1 VLTAGRVALV
11 AAAVAA
17 TLPAGGCS
25 APERAA
31 GGMLV
36 IEVSPQSG
44 DDAER
49 ADRSA
54 RRGRMTVGERL
65 EVRLGTYGGTGYA
78 WSLVGPLPANMQ
90 LSSRDPASS
99 TAPVPGAEGRP
110 GGATMTTFGMT
121 AIAQGDATLRFE
133 LARPWEREKGE
144 PPARTVDV
152 AVEVRPARE
161 RSDEPAK

>member
-1 VLTAGRVALV
+1 MLTVRRAAIVAG
-11 AAAVAA
+11 AAVSM
-17 TLPAGGCS
+17 LLSGGCS

-31 GGMLV
+31 GGILL
-36 IEVSPQSG
+36 IEVAPQSG
-44 DDAER
+44 DGAER
-49 ADRSA
+49 SDRA
-54 RRGRMTVGERL
+54 PRRGRMTVGERL
-65 EVRLGTYGGTGYA
+65 EVRLGAFGGTGYA

-121 AIAQGDATLRFE
+121 AVAQGDATLRFE

>member
-1 VLTAGRVALV
+1 VLTAVRAVV
-11 AAAVAA
+11 AAAAA
-17 TLPAGGCS
+17 SWVLLAGGCS

-31 GGMLV
+31 GGILV
-36 IEVSPQSG
+36 IEVAPQSG
-44 DDAER
+44 EDAER
-49 ADRSA
+49 ADRSP

-65 EVRLGTYGGTGYA
+65 EVRLGAYGGTGYA

-110 GGATMTTFGMT
+110 GGATMTTFGMN
-121 AIAQGDATLRFE
+121 AIAQGEATLRFE
-133 LARPWEREKGE
+133 LARPWERGKGE

-152 AVEVRPARE
+152 SVEVRPARE

>member
-1 VLTAGRVALV
+1 VLTAVRAVV
-11 AAAVAA
+11 AAAAA
-17 TLPAGGCS
+17 SWVLLAGGCS
-25 APERAA
+25 AAERAA
-31 GGMLV
+31 GGILV
-36 IEVSPQSG
+36 IEVAPQSG
-44 DDAER
+44 EDAER
-49 ADRSA
+49 ADRSP

-65 EVRLGTYGGTGYA
+65 EVRLGACGGTGYA

-110 GGATMTTFGMT
+110 GGATMTTFGMN
-121 AIAQGDATLRFE
+121 AIAQGEATLRFE
-133 LARPWEREKGE
+133 LARPWERGKGE

-152 AVEVRPARE
+152 SVEVRPARE

>member
-1 VLTAGRVALV
+1 MLTAAR
-11 AAAVAA
+11 AVIAA
-17 TLPAGGCS
+17 TAASWVLLAGGCS

-31 GGMLV
+31 GGILV
-36 IEVSPQSG
+36 IEVAPQSG

-49 ADRSA
+49 ADRSP

-65 EVRLGTYGGTGYA
+65 EVRLGAYAGTGYA

-99 TAPVPGAEGRP
+99 TAPVPGSEGRP
-110 GGATMTTFGMT
+110 GGATMTTFGMN
-121 AIAQGDATLRFE
+121 AVAQGEATLRFE

-152 AVEVRPARE
+152 SVEVRPARE

>member
-1 VLTAGRVALV
+1 MLTAGRAMIIAS
-11 AAAVAA
+11 AAASM
-17 TLPAGGCS
+17 LLAGGCS
-25 APERAA
+25 APERSA
-31 GGMLV
+31 GGILV
-36 IEVSPQSG
+36 FEVSPQSG
-44 DDAER
+44 DDAVR
-49 ADRSA
+49 ADA
-54 RRGRMTVGERL
+54 APRRGLMTVGERL
-65 EVRLGTYGGTGYA
+65 EVRLGAYGGTGYA

-121 AIAQGDATLRFE
+121 AVAQGEATLRFE

-144 PPARTVDV
+144 PPARSVDI

-161 RSDEPAK
+161 RSEEPAK

>member
-1 VLTAGRVALV
+1 MLTAARAASVAV
-11 AAAVAA
+11 AAASA
-17 TLPAGGCS
+17 LLAGGCS
-25 APERAA
+25 SPERAA
-31 GGMLV
+31 GGILV
-36 IEVSPQSG
+36 IEVAPESG
-44 DDAER
+44 DAAQR
-49 ADRSA
+49 ADRSP
-54 RRGRMTVGERL
+54 RRGRMAVGERL
-65 EVRLGTYGGTGYA
+65 EVRLGAYGGTGYA

-99 TAPVPGAEGRP
+99 TEPVPGAEGRP

-133 LARPWEREKGE
+133 LARPWERGKGE
-144 PPARTVDV
+144 PAARTVDV

>member
-1 VLTAGRVALV
+1 VLIAARVSAAVLV
-11 AAAVAA
+11 AGFV
-17 TLPAGGCS
+17 AGGCAS
-25 APERAA
+25 PERSA

-36 IEVSPQSG
+36 IEVAPESG
-44 DDAER
+44 EASAA
-49 ADRSA
+49 ADRTP

-65 EVRLGTYGGTGYA
+65 EVRLGAFGGTGYA
-78 WSLVGPLPANMQ
+78 WTLVGPLPASMQ

-133 LARPWEREKGE
+133 LARPWERDKGQAA
-144 PPARTVDV
+144 ARTVDV
-152 AVEVRPARE
+152 SIEVRPARE
-161 RSDEPAK
+161 RSDDPAK